1 MICSHWVCSRLQS
14 IFFSTFF
21 FPREKPKLWGPD
33 DFHTSVPAH
42 LHRDPEPPEPP
53 KPGCFPTILSNSP
66 VRSLS
71 SLFIIDASAG
81 WWSQGW
87 ARGAEQ
93 VGWGFLPWSK
103 VLGLS
108 AWTWGQK
115 DLGTTQ
121 ALTFQQV
128 ISPLCTSSPS
138 SVKWGEGSLRHKEY
152 HQNHY

>member
-66 VRSLS
+66 VRSL
-71 SLFIIDASAG
+71 FISVHHRRQR
-81 WWSQGW
+81 WLM
-87 ARGAEQ
+87 E
-93 VGWGFLPWSK
+93 P
-103 VLGLS
+103 GLS
-108 AWTWGQK
+108 KGCRAGRLRVLAMEQSTRVKCMNLGSERPRDNPGS
-115 DLGTTQ
+115 DLPASYFTSLYFISFICKMRRGLTT
-121 ALTFQQV
+121 
-128 ISPLCTSSPS
+128 S
-138 SVKWGEGSLRHKEY
+138 
-152 HQNHY
+152 